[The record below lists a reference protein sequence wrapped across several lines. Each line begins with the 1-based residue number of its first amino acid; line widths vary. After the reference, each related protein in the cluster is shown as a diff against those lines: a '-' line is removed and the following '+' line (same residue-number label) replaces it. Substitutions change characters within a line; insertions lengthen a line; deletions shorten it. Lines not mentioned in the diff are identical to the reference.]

1 MVNNSP
7 LITFIIPCYNV
18 EKYLPMCLDSIL
30 LQQFENW
37 EAIIVNDGSLDN
49 SGIIADNYASI
60 DGRIFVIQQSNQ
72 GVSIARN
79 AGLEK
84 ATGKWIWFID
94 SDDYIVPNAVG
105 VLVPAIQSITYDT
118 IFFGLKH
125 CYNGVIED
133 RDLLVDPISDKSKQ
147 EFLQTVH
154 CYTNPTML
162 FSRSIIEKHKLRF
175 TPGLRMAEDLEF
187 QYKYLIH
194 SNKLLQIP
202 ECLYVYQHRDGSA
215 TTNSQ
220 SAINNV
226 KDCFQVAKN
235 LQNYILVNG
244 FDEEVWLSTRIRQ
257 LLKSAIQSSVDL
269 PLKNLKKVRNE
280 LRQILCLFRDV
291 KYHSISD
298 LTLCVASYSML
309 LYHWLFRLY
318 RWTKKK

>member
-1 MVNNSP
+1 MHNYPFVS
-7 LITFIIPCYNV
+7 FIVPVYQV
-18 EKYLPMCLDSIL
+18 EDYLGDCIESIL
-30 LQQFENW
+30 VQSYSDW
-37 EAIIVNDGSLDN
+37 EMILVDDGSRDK
-49 SGIIADNYASI
+49 SGDICERYAEI
-60 DGRIFVIQQSNQ
+60 DHRIKVVHQTNK
-72 GVSIARN
+72 GVSVARN
-79 AGLEK
+79 VALEI

-94 SDDYIVPNAVG
+94 SDDYIVPNALS
-105 VLVPAIQSITYDT
+105 VLVPAIQSIKCDT
-118 IFFGLKH
+118 IFFGLQH

-133 RDLLVDPISDKSKQ
+133 RDLLVDSIYDRSKQ

-162 FSRSIIEKHKLRF
+162 FSRSIIEKYKLRF

-194 SNKLLQIP
+194 SNRLLQIP
-202 ECLYVYQHRDGSA
+202 EYLYVYQHRDGSA

-235 LQNYILVNG
+235 LQNYIAVKAI
-244 FDEEVWLSTRIRQ
+244 DEEIWLSTRIRQ

-269 PLKNLKKVRNE
+269 PLKNQKKVRNE

-309 LYHWLFRLY
+309 LYHWLFRIY
-318 RWTKKK
+318 RWIKKK

>member
-1 MVNNSP
+1 MPKFS
-7 LITFIIPCYNV
+7 LIIPVYNV
-18 EKYLPMCLDSIL
+18 ETYLRECLDSIL
-30 LQQFENW
+30 RQSVEEW
-37 EAIIVNDGSLDN
+37 EAIVIDDGSSDR
-49 SGIIADNYASI
+49 SGVIADEYAAKDS
-60 DGRIFVIQQSNQ
+60 RITVIHQENQ

-79 AGLEK
+79 RGLEK
-84 ATGKWIWFID
+84 AKGQWIWFID
-94 SDDYIVPNAVG
+94 SDDYIVPNALS
-105 VLVPAIQSITYDT
+105 VLVPAIQSIKCDT
-118 IFFGLKH
+118 IFFGLQH

-133 RDLLVDPISDKSKQ
+133 RDLLVDFIFDRSKQ

-162 FSRSIIEKHKLRF
+162 FSRSIIEKYKLRF

-194 SNKLLQIP
+194 SNRLLQIP
-202 ECLYVYQHRDGSA
+202 EYLYVYQHRDGSA

-235 LQNYILVNG
+235 LQNYIAVKAI
-244 FDEEVWLSTRIRQ
+244 DEEIWLSTRIRQ

-269 PLKNLKKVRNE
+269 PLKNQKKVRNE

-309 LYHWLFRLY
+309 LYHWLFRIY
-318 RWTKKK
+318 RWIKKK

>member
-1 MVNNSP
+1 MPNYP
-7 LITFIIPCYNV
+7 FISFIVPVYQV
-18 EKYLPMCLDSIL
+18 EDYLGDCIESIL
-30 LQQFENW
+30 VQSYSDW
-37 EAIIVNDGSLDN
+37 EMILVDDGSRDK
-49 SGIIADNYASI
+49 SGDICERYAKI
-60 DGRIFVIQQSNQ
+60 DHRIKVVHQNNN
-72 GVSIARN
+72 GVSVARN
-79 AGLEK
+79 VALDI
-84 ATGKWIWFID
+84 AIGKWIWFID
-94 SDDYIVPNAVG
+94 SDDYIVPNALS
-105 VLVPAIQSITYDT
+105 VLVPTIQSITCDT

-125 CYNGVIED
+125 SYNGVIED

-147 EFLQTVH
+147 EFLQMVH

-162 FSRSIIEKHKLRF
+162 FSRSIIEKYKLRF
-175 TPGLRMAEDLEF
+175 THGLRMAEDLEF

-194 SNKLLQIP
+194 SNRLLQIP
-202 ECLYVYQHRDGSA
+202 EYLYVYQHRDGSA

-220 SAINNV
+220 SAMNNV
-226 KDCFQVAKN
+226 RDCFQVAKN

>member
-1 MVNNSP
+1 MPKFS
-7 LITFIIPCYNV
+7 LIIPVYNV
-18 EKYLPMCLDSIL
+18 ETYLRECLDSIL
-30 LQQFENW
+30 RQSVEEW
-37 EAIIVNDGSLDN
+37 EAIVIDDGSSDR
-49 SGIIADNYASI
+49 SGVIADEYAAKDS
-60 DGRIFVIQQSNQ
+60 RITVIHQENQ

-79 AGLEK
+79 RGLEK
-84 ATGKWIWFID
+84 AEGQWIWFID
-94 SDDYIVPNAVG
+94 SDDYIVPNALS
-105 VLVPAIQSITYDT
+105 VLVPAIQSIKCDT
-118 IFFGLKH
+118 IFFGLQH

-133 RDLLVDPISDKSKQ
+133 RDLLVDFIFDRSKQ

-162 FSRSIIEKHKLRF
+162 FSRSIIEKYKLRF

-194 SNKLLQIP
+194 SNRLLQIP
-202 ECLYVYQHRDGSA
+202 EYLYVYQHRDGSA

-235 LQNYILVNG
+235 LQNYIAVKAI
-244 FDEEVWLSTRIRQ
+244 DEEIWLSTRIRQ

-269 PLKNLKKVRNE
+269 PLKNQKKVRNE

-309 LYHWLFRLY
+309 LYHWLFRIY
-318 RWTKKK
+318 RWIKKK

>member
-1 MVNNSP
+1 MPQIS
-7 LITFIIPCYNV
+7 LIIPIYNV
-18 EKYLPMCLDSIL
+18 EEYLSKCLDSIL
-30 LQQFENW
+30 LQSMGDW
-37 EAIIVNDGSLDN
+37 EAIVIDDGSTDR
-49 SGIIADNYASI
+49 SGSIADEYAAKDS
-60 DGRIFVIQQSNQ
+60 RITVIHQENQ
-72 GVSIARN
+72 GVSMARN
-79 AGLEK
+79 RGLEK
-84 ATGKWIWFID
+84 ASGQWIWFID
-94 SDDYIVPNAVG
+94 SDDYILHNALSI
-105 VLVPAIQSITYDT
+105 LVPAIQSITCDT

-125 CYNGVIED
+125 CYNGVVED
-133 RDLLVDPISDKSKQ
+133 RDLLVDSIFDRSKQ

-162 FSRSIIEKHKLRF
+162 FSRSIIEKYKLRF

-194 SNKLLQIP
+194 SNRLLQIP
-202 ECLYVYQHRDGSA
+202 ECLYVYQHREGSA

-220 SAINNV
+220 SAINNI

-235 LQNYILVNG
+235 LQNYIAVQG
-244 FDEEVWLSTRIRQ
+244 IDEEIWLSTRIRQ

>member
-1 MVNNSP
+1 MPNYP
-7 LITFIIPCYNV
+7 FISFIVPVYQV
-18 EKYLPMCLDSIL
+18 EDYLGDCIESIL
-30 LQQFENW
+30 VQSYSDW
-37 EAIIVNDGSLDN
+37 EMILVDDGSRDK
-49 SGIIADNYASI
+49 SGDICERYAKI
-60 DGRIFVIQQSNQ
+60 DHRIKVVHQNNN
-72 GVSIARN
+72 GVSVARN
-79 AGLEK
+79 VALDI

-94 SDDYIVPNAVG
+94 SDDYIVPNALS
-105 VLVPAIQSITYDT
+105 VLVPNTQSITCDT

-125 CYNGVIED
+125 SYYGVIED
-133 RDLLVDPISDKSKQ
+133 GDLLVDIISDKSKQ
-147 EFLQTVH
+147 EFLQMVY

-162 FSRSIIEKHKLRF
+162 FSRSIIEKYKLRF

-194 SNKLLQIP
+194 SNRLLQIP
-202 ECLYVYQHRDGSA
+202 EYLYVYQHRDGSA

-235 LQNYILVNG
+235 LQNYIAVKAI
-244 FDEEVWLSTRIRQ
+244 DEEIWLSTRIRQ

-269 PLKNLKKVRNE
+269 PLKNQKKVQNE

-309 LYHWLFRLY
+309 LYHWLFRIY
-318 RWTKKK
+318 RWIKKK